1 VSDQWSAHPGD
12 APPST
17 AGLPPGWGNG
27 AGAPLTEPPTYGSGP
42 PLPPLP
48 GPRPPSGDRNLVIA
62 VSSLAVVLLLVV
74 AVLVFLGRR
83 DSTVAA
89 GPGTTTSTKVSSTTT
104 TAGNGQAPT
113 TDRGGDPSTTSVTPT
128 QPISPPVT
136 RSGGVPPTIEQ
147 VDAAVAEISK
157 FVEKERALTF
167 TGPVEIDLVTDTI
180 FAAKLKAKLDARK
193 DDRVKMGRI
202 LAALGLVESRLDYEG
217 TVATLQSI
225 GVVAYYDPDDNV
237 LVIRAVQLTPY
248 LRASLARE
256 LTRALD
262 DQHFELH
269 RPQYE
274 PEQDEI
280 AAGFD
285 AVVEGDAHRVEDAF
299 VAAMSSPDQDQ
310 RKREENQFVAD
321 NPAPNVPAIVFEVIR
336 SPVELGVPFVR
347 KLVEQ
352 GGVEELGTA
361 FKDPPRISAQL
372 LHTDRWF
379 AHDERV
385 DVDKPKADGEQFA
398 EGVFGEELTRL
409 LLANDADEDA
419 ADKAAAGWA
428 GDWYVAWDDGRGG
441 SCIRIDF
448 RMLTPTDLK
457 ELETAL
463 TEWAQAHG
471 GRAQV
476 DANEE
481 HDTIEL
487 TSCSSVSGGGHS
499 PA

>member
-1 VSDQWSAHPGD
+1 
-12 APPST
+12 
-17 AGLPPGWGNG
+17 
-27 AGAPLTEPPTYGSGP
+27 
-42 PLPPLP
+42 
-48 GPRPPSGDRNLVIA
+48 VIA

-89 GPGTTTSTKVSSTTT
+89 GPGTTTSTKASKGSTTT
-104 TAGNGQAPT
+104 TADGNGQPPST
-113 TDRGGDPSTTSVTPT
+113 SGGDPSTTSVTPT

-136 RSGGVPPTIEQ
+136 RPGGVPPTPEQ
-147 VDAAVAEISK
+147 VDAAVAEISA
-157 FVEKERALTF
+157 FVEKERGLTF
-167 TGPVEIDLVTDTI
+167 KNPVEIDLVTDTV
-180 FAAKLKAKLDARK
+180 FAKKLEAKLEARK
-193 DDRVKMGRI
+193 DDRVKLGRI
-202 LAALGLVESRLDYEG
+202 LAALGLVESRLDFAG

-225 GVVAYYDPDDNV
+225 GVVAFYDPDENV

-269 RPQYE
+269 RPQYAT
-274 PEQDEI
+274 EQDEI
-280 AAGFD
+280 AAGFES
-285 AVVEGDAHRVEDAF
+285 VVEGDAHRVEDAYI
-299 VAAMSSPDQDQ
+299 ASMSSPDQDQ
-310 RKREENQFVAD
+310 RKREENQFAAD
-321 NPAPNVPAIVFEVIR
+321 NPAPNVPSIVFEVVR
-336 SPVELGVPFVR
+336 APAELGVPFVR
-347 KLVEQ
+347 KLVER
-352 GGVEELGTA
+352 GPDELGSA

-385 DVDKPKADGEQFA
+385 EVDKPKADGEQFA

-409 LLANDADEDA
+409 TLANDADQGA

-448 RMLTPTDLK
+448 KMLTPEDLK

-463 TEWAQAHG
+463 TAWSQAHG

-476 DANEE
+476 DSSQE
-481 HDTIEL
+481 HDTVEL